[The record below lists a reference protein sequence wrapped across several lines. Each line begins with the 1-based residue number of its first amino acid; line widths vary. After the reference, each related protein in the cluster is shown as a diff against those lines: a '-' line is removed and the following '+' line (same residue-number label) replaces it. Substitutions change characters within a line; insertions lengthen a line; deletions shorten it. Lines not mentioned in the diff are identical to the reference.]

1 MSNMDGQ
8 GPQALSTETC
18 RCCAGTMSWCLESVC
33 QWASVSITQAPTGC
47 PAAFLSCEAR
57 IIE

>member
-33 QWASVSITQAPTGC
+33 QWASVSITQPQQGVLQHSC
-47 PAAFLSCEAR
+47 PVRHGS
-57 IIE
+57 